1 MEPTATQLAALAA
14 SDRTGPVVMLNL
26 VRYREH
32 STDGDGSGLDA
43 YLRYSRGFVP
53 LLKRCGG
60 TILWAGDVTGV
71 AIGDDGADDW
81 DYAVLVQY
89 PDRQA
94 FVDVMTSADCAAINP
109 HRLAGLDKHVIL
121 PVSETYSKFAG

>member
-1 MEPTATQLAALAA
+1 MEFTPEQLAAIAA
-14 SDRTGPVVMLNL
+14 DTRDGVVVMLNL
-26 VRYREH
+26 VQYRQP
-32 STDGDGSGLDA
+32 DGRDE
-43 YLRYSRGFVP
+43 YLSYSRGFIP

-71 AIGDDGADDW
+71 ALGDDVADDW

-94 FVDVMTSADCAAINP
+94 FVDVMTSDEYAAINH
-109 HRLAGLDKHVIL
+109 HRLAGLVRHVIL
-121 PVSETYSKFAG
+121 PVTETYTKFSG